1 MEAKIKKII
10 RRALDED
17 IQTGDV
23 TTQAVIPDSVFGKGK
38 FLVKA
43 NALIAGLNVA
53 KNVFEMIDDQIDFK
67 ILIPDG
73 KKVKTGDIVAEVEG
87 RASSILTAERT
98 SLNFLQRMSG
108 IATLTNNFVEKI
120 IHTNAKILDTRKTVP
135 GLRML
140 DKEAVRLGGGK
151 NHRIGLFDMF
161 LIKDN
166 HIEIAGSITNAVNA
180 CRNFQQKKNSQF
192 KIEVETK
199 NLDEVKEA
207 LACDVDIIMLDNFK
221 TEMMKKAVTL
231 INGKCLVEASGN
243 INIENVKEVAET
255 GVDYISVGALTHSV
269 KALDISFEVE
279 LKTIHCAVLIPFLKV
294 TTC

>member
-1 MEAKIKKII
+1 LEAKIKEII

-17 IQTGDV
+17 IRTGDV
-23 TTQAVIPDSVFGKGK
+23 TTQAVIPDTVFGKGK

-43 NALIAGLNVA
+43 NGIVAGLNVA
-53 KNVFEMIDDQIDFK
+53 KNVFEMIDENIRYE

-73 KKVKTGDIVAEVEG
+73 KKVKAGDIVSEVEG
-87 RASSILTAERT
+87 KASSILTAERT
-98 SLNFLQRMSG
+98 ALNFLQRLSG

-120 IHTNAKILDTRKTVP
+120 IHTKAKILDTRKTVP
-135 GLRML
+135 GLRL
-140 DKEAVRLGGGK
+140 PDKEAVRLGGGK

-166 HIEIAGSITNAVNA
+166 HIEIAGSITNAVND
-180 CRNFQQKKNSQF
+180 CRKFQRKKNSNL

-199 NLDEVKEA
+199 NLEEVKEA
-207 LACDVDIIMLDNFK
+207 LNCNVDIIMLDNFN

-255 GVDYISVGALTHSV
+255 GVDFISVGALTHSV
-269 KALDISFEVE
+269 KALDISLEVE
-279 LKTIHCAVLIPFLKV
+279 LIK
-294 TTC
+294 

>member
-1 MEAKIKKII
+1 MEAIIKEII

-43 NALIAGLNVA
+43 DGVIAGLSVA
-53 KNVFEMIDDQIDFK
+53 KNVFEMNDDK
-67 ILIPDG
+67 IGLKVLIPDG
-73 KKVKTGDIVAEVEG
+73 GKVKAGDIVAEVEG
-87 RASSILTAERT
+87 KASSILTAERT
-98 SLNFLQRMSG
+98 ALNFLQRMSG

-120 IHTNAKILDTRKTVP
+120 KHTKAKILDTRKTVP
-135 GLRML
+135 QLRLL
-140 DKEAVRLGGGK
+140 DKESVRLGGGK

-166 HIEIAGSITNAVNA
+166 HIEIAGSITSAVNA
-180 CRNFQQKKNSQF
+180 CRKSQRQKNLRL

-199 NLDEVKEA
+199 NLEEVKEA
-207 LACDVDIIMLDNFK
+207 LSCDVDIIMLDNFK

-231 INGKCLVEASGN
+231 INGKCLVEVSGN
-243 INIENVKEVAET
+243 INLNNVKEVAET
-255 GVDYISVGALTHSV
+255 GVDFISVGALTHSV
-269 KALDISFEVE
+269 KALDISLEVE
-279 LKTIHCAVLIPFLKV
+279 LRK
-294 TTC
+294 

>member
-1 MEAKIKKII
+1 VEAIIKEII

-43 NALIAGLNVA
+43 DGVIAGLSVA
-53 KNVFEMIDDQIDFK
+53 KNVFEMNDDK
-67 ILIPDG
+67 IGLKVLIPDG
-73 KKVKTGDIVAEVEG
+73 GKVKAGDIVAEVEG
-87 RASSILTAERT
+87 KASSILTAERT
-98 SLNFLQRMSG
+98 ALNFLQRMSG

-120 IHTNAKILDTRKTVP
+120 KHTKAKILDTRKTVP
-135 GLRML
+135 QLRLL
-140 DKEAVRLGGGK
+140 DKESVRLGGGK

-180 CRNFQQKKNSQF
+180 CRNFQKKKNSIL

-207 LACDVDIIMLDNFK
+207 FACNVDIIMLDNFK
-221 TEMMKKAVTL
+221 TEMIKKAVTL
-231 INGKCLVEASGN
+231 INGKCLVEVSGN
-243 INIENVKEVAET
+243 INLNNVKEVAET
-255 GVDYISVGALTHSV
+255 GVDFISVGALTHSV
-269 KALDISFEVE
+269 KALDISLEVE
-279 LKTIHCAVLIPFLKV
+279 LRK
-294 TTC
+294 

>member
-1 MEAKIKKII
+1 MEVKIKEII

-17 IQTGDV
+17 IRTGDI
-23 TTQAVIPDSVFGKGK
+23 TTHAVIPDSVLGKGK

-43 NALIAGLNVA
+43 NGVIAGLNIA
-53 KNVFEMIDDQIDFK
+53 KIVFEIVDEKIEFK
-67 ILIPDG
+67 ILIRNG
-73 KKVKTGDIVAEVEG
+73 EKVKIGDIAAVVEG
-87 RASSILTAERT
+87 KASSILTAERT
-98 SLNFLQRMSG
+98 ALNFLQRMSG
-108 IATLTNNFVEKI
+108 IATLTNTFVEKI
-120 IHTNAKILDTRKTVP
+120 KHTKVKILDTRKTVP
-135 GLRML
+135 GLRLL

-180 CRNFQQKKNSQF
+180 CRKFQQNKNPNL

-199 NLDEVKEA
+199 NLEEVKEA

-221 TEMMKKAVTL
+221 TEMMKKAITL

-255 GVDYISVGALTHSV
+255 GVDFISVGALTHSV
-269 KALDISFEVE
+269 KALDISLEVE
-279 LKTIHCAVLIPFLKV
+279 LNK
-294 TTC
+294 

>member
-1 MEAKIKKII
+1 LKDYLEKII
-10 RRALDED
+10 RDALDED
-17 IQTGDV
+17 IQSGDV

-43 NALIAGLNVA
+43 NGIIAGLNVV
-53 KNVFEMIDDQIDFK
+53 KNVFDIVDDK
-67 ILIPDG
+67 IVYKVLIQDRE
-73 KKVKTGDIVAEVEG
+73 KVNAGEFVAEVEG
-87 RASSILTAERT
+87 KASSILTAERT
-98 SLNFLQRMSG
+98 ALNFLQRMSG

-120 IHTNAKILDTRKTVP
+120 EHTKAKILDTRKTVP
-135 GLRML
+135 GLRLL
-140 DKEAVRLGGGK
+140 DKEAVHLGGGK

-180 CRNFQQKKNSQF
+180 CRNFHQKKNLNL

-199 NLDEVKEA
+199 NLEEVKEA
-207 LACDVDIIMLDNFK
+207 LSCNVDIIMLDNFNI
-221 TEMMKKAVTL
+221 EMMKKAVTL

-243 INIENVKEVAET
+243 INIDNVKEVAET

-269 KALDISFEVE
+269 KALDISLEVE
-279 LKTIHCAVLIPFLKV
+279 LRK
-294 TTC
+294 

>member
-1 MEAKIKKII
+1 VEAIIKEII
-10 RRALDED
+10 RCALDED

-43 NALIAGLNVA
+43 DGVIAGLSIA
-53 KNVFEMIDDQIDFK
+53 KNVFEMIDDKIDFK
-67 ILIPDG
+67 VLIPDG
-73 KKVKTGDIVAEVEG
+73 EKVKAGDIVAEVEG
-87 RASSILTAERT
+87 KASSILTAERT
-98 SLNFLQRMSG
+98 ALNFLQRMSG

-120 IHTNAKILDTRKTVP
+120 KHTKAKILDTRKTVP
-135 GLRML
+135 QLRLL

-180 CRNFQQKKNSQF
+180 CRNFQKKKNSIL

-207 LACDVDIIMLDNFK
+207 FACNVDIIMLDNFK
-221 TEMMKKAVTL
+221 TEMIKKAVTL
-231 INGKCLVEASGN
+231 INGKCLVEVSGN
-243 INIENVKEVAET
+243 INLNNVKEVAET
-255 GVDYISVGALTHSV
+255 GVDFISVGALTHSV
-269 KALDISFEVE
+269 KALDISLEVE
-279 LKTIHCAVLIPFLKV
+279 LRK
-294 TTC
+294 